1 MYNNMYKKG
10 IQFETKFITPIQQ
23 IKQLLNDNPS
33 SIITSEQIKKC
44 IEIPKP
50 VKLSNS
56 YKLNKKKIKEN
67 IICSNISRT
76 EAISRICDFD

>member
-1 MYNNMYKKG
+1 MYNNLYKKG

-44 IEIPKP
+44 IKNPEP
-50 VKLSNS
+50 VKQNNS